1 MLDKLHVDEFNH
13 LGSWLHPQDPEKPPR
28 GHRFLQ
34 LADAVWS
41 WRKSIV
47 AVIAMVAAAWTL
59 GPRLLYGPVVEAQPV
74 IKADFVQ
81 SVVASGHV
89 EAPFRVSVASQITGV
104 VSDVPVSEGQTVK
117 AGDVLVVLDDTEA
130 RALVVQAEGA
140 VAQTEARMRQLREL
154 SLPSAQ
160 ENLKQVRATLLNAQQ
175 AYDRAKHLAET
186 GAGTRVA
193 LDDATKA
200 LDVVRAQ
207 VRAAEFQVYTNSP
220 GGSDYVMAETQ
231 LRQAAAALATA
242 RSRLGYTVIKAPRDG
257 VLIARNVERGNVVQ
271 PSMALMVL
279 SPFEDTQVVVQV
291 DEKNLG
297 LVAVGQ
303 NALVSADAYPSKSFP
318 AEVFYINPGVDLQ
331 RASVEVKLKVPNP
344 PDYLRQDMTV
354 SIDIETARRPG
365 ALILPSN
372 LIRGI
377 SSERPWVMKVEAG
390 RATHQPVQIGLITI
404 GKVQIAGGLQEGDL
418 AIPPSSDVKEG
429 QRVRARAASGKTP

>member
-200 LDVVRAQ
+200 LDVARAQ
-207 VRAAEFQVYTNSP
+207 VRAAEFQVYTDSP

-271 PSMALMVL
+271 PSTALMVL

-297 LVAVGQ
+297 LIAVGQ

-372 LIRGI
+372 LIRGLG
-377 SSERPWVMKVEAG
+377 SERPWVMKVEAG